1 LMLRGCGRGTG
12 GRNRSRGWWKC
23 DGGVVV
29 GLYRKECMDECT
41 NLTPEALRN
50 LTSLHFTS
58 PFISPK
64 TSPQPTNPYNPA
76 RALPLDTKR
85 SCSLAV
91 MTNVFS
97 AVVHHLGG
105 QVSYPENGHNLLLI
119 LPSGGRSIDLLL
131 PVGGGFDSCMFLCC
145 VLFILVV
152 CLFYAYL
159 LASLWGYKSLGH
171 STPLEEDDQTIAW

>member
-1 LMLRGCGRGTG
+1 MLRGCGRGTG

-105 QVSYPENGHNLLLI
+105 QVSYP
-119 LPSGGRSIDLLL
+119 GRRAQPPADTTEWWEIIDLFAQGVEGSIPVCFFVVVVFLL
-131 PVGGGFDSCMFLCC
+131 CIALPETRTC
-145 VLFILVV
+145 
-152 CLFYAYL
+152 
-159 LASLWGYKSLGH
+159 WKS
-171 STPLEEDDQTIAW
+171 SRV